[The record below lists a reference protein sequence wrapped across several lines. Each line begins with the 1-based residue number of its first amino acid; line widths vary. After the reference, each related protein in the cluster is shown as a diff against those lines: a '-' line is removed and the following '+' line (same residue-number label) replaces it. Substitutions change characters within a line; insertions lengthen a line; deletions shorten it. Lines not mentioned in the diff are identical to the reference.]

1 MFEAR
6 VSEIPE
12 PVGDWTILKIVYEH
26 TSKGGIIVPQS
37 AYDQTPSGEVMAVG
51 PGVRNPMTGA
61 LHELPWK
68 PGDILLVNGAFVDLG
83 KYEDSVIESV
93 PALIVPGAA
102 PTPPKNG
109 ARLVAVQE
117 RCVIA
122 KTKGAR

>member
-1 MFEAR
+1 MFEAH

-51 PGVRNPMTGA
+51 PGVRNPMSGV

-68 PGDILLVNGAFVDLG
+68 KGDILLVNGTFVDLG
-83 KYEDSVIESV
+83 KFEDAIVESV
-93 PALIVPGAA
+93 PSIVIPGQA
-102 PTPPKNG
+102 PPPPKTG

-122 KTKGAR
+122 KTRAAR